1 MRLLQERRSV
11 TALTGPLED
20 PTTDEG
26 QRPEV
31 AAEDPGTT
39 RTTRPYR
46 SRLAIALVVAAAVVG
61 ADQATKQW
69 ALDRLSRGPVH
80 VLGPLD
86 FELSRNTGSAFSLLQ
101 GQRVLLAVLAVA
113 VGAVL
118 LAFAARS
125 RRPSRAAEVGL
136 IVGGAAGNLVDR
148 LARGDHG
155 AVVDFVALHFW
166 PTFNLAD
173 SCIVVGCVL
182 LGWTL
187 VRQGARG

>member
-1 MRLLQERRSV
+1 MRRLQGRGPV
-11 TALTGPLED
+11 TALNGPLED
-20 PTTDEG
+20 PTTEQG
-26 QRPEV
+26 RPTEV
-31 AAEDPGTT
+31 PVEDLAKAATT
-39 RTTRPYR
+39 GRRR
-46 SRLAIALVVAAAVVG
+46 SRLVIAVAVAAVVVS

-80 VLGPLD
+80 VIGPLD

-101 GQRVLLAVLAVA
+101 GQRVLLAVVA
-113 VGAVL
+113 LVVGAAL

-125 RRPSRAAEVGL
+125 RRPARAVEVGL

-148 LARGDHG
+148 LARGDNG
-155 AVVDFVALHFW
+155 AVVDFVALHVW

-187 VRQGARG
+187 LRHGAEA

>member
-1 MRLLQERRSV
+1 
-11 TALTGPLED
+11 
-20 PTTDEG
+20 
-26 QRPEV
+26 V
-31 AAEDPGTT
+31 A
-39 RTTRPYR
+39 
-46 SRLAIALVVAAAVVG
+46 VAAAVVS

-80 VLGPLD
+80 VIGPLD

-101 GQRVLLAVLAVA
+101 GQRVLLAVVA
-113 VGAVL
+113 LVVGVGL

-125 RRPSRAAEVGL
+125 RRRSRAVEVGL

-187 VRQGARG
+187 LRHGAEA